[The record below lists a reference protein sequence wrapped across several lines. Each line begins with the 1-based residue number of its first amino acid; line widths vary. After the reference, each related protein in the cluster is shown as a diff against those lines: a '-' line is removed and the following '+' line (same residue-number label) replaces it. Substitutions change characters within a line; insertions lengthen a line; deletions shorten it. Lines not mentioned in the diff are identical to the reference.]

1 MSLIILNEN
10 RAHPDPRWVGAAGLV
25 LANGRPG
32 PRRRLLLKDFTYNF
46 IKIHR
51 TLTGCPCV
59 VTMNKIVRLLLAA
72 RKIRL
77 GPLEQ
82 RLLSAIWQQPDGIT
96 IRELQDRADIGRAY
110 ITIVTT
116 LNRLRKKGLVDRIA
130 VEGTKVVTFRYVPR
144 YTMAEVERDFASNA
158 IRHLLGL
165 DVAGPLL
172 LSRMVEEI
180 SKHDAELLDELGR
193 LVDEKR
199 RNSSK

>member
-1 MSLIILNEN
+1 MSVT
-10 RAHPDPRWVGAAGLV
+10 AFD
-25 LANGRPG
+25 
-32 PRRRLLLKDFTYNF
+32 DFDYNF
-46 IKIHR
+46 IENHR
-51 TLTGCPCV
+51 TLSACVCV
-59 VTMNKIVRLLLAA
+59 VTMNDIFRLLLESL
-72 RKIRL
+72 KIRL

-82 RLLSAIWQQPDGIT
+82 KLLSAIWQEPDGIT

-130 VEGTKVVTFRYVPR
+130 IEGTKVVTFRYVPR
-144 YTMAEVERDFASNA
+144 YTMAEVERDVASNA
-158 IRHLLGL
+158 IRQLLGL

-199 RNSSK
+199 RSSPK

>member
-1 MSLIILNEN
+1 
-10 RAHPDPRWVGAAGLV
+10 
-25 LANGRPG
+25 
-32 PRRRLLLKDFTYNF
+32 
-46 IKIHR
+46 
-51 TLTGCPCV
+51 
-59 VTMNKIVRLLLAA
+59 MNKIFRLLLAS

-82 RLLSAIWQQPDGIT
+82 RLLSALWQRPDGIT
-96 IRELQDRADIGRAY
+96 IRELRDRADIGRAY

-144 YTMAEVERDFASNA
+144 FTMAEVERDVASNA
-158 IRHLLGL
+158 IRQVLGL

-180 SKHDAELLDELGR
+180 SEHDAELLEELGR

-199 RNSSK
+199 RNSPK